1 MILHLPKILQGHFNI
16 CKGWLFISP
25 FPDGIHGRWEVPD
38 KGGGSWHCQVRSFAC
53 RLIKP
58 SQSSSNLN
66 GISINNDIEVDHH
79 MAANPNDGGGA
90 STATIVLAVILAL
103 VILAGIAVLLFVKRG

>member
-1 MILHLPKILQGHFNI
+1 
-16 CKGWLFISP
+16 
-25 FPDGIHGRWEVPD
+25 
-38 KGGGSWHCQVRSFAC
+38 
-53 RLIKP
+53 
-58 SQSSSNLN
+58 
-66 GISINNDIEVDHH
+66 